1 MNRRHFLAAAASVPL
16 LRAGKR
22 SASQARI
29 GISSW
34 SFHNLF
40 TATRDTDAPKPSAP
54 LAALD
59 FPDMIASRYDVHEL
73 EIVAPHFESTG
84 MTYLAKLKARL
95 AEARS
100 RIVNIP
106 VDIPDLEQG
115 GGLSDK
121 DPMVRDRAIAAC
133 MKWIDVAHEVGAA
146 SVRCDP
152 GKMDPA
158 DPGPTV
164 TSYHKLGA
172 YAASRGL
179 KVLIENHGG
188 VGSEHPEELVRIF
201 RLAGTGV
208 GALPDFGNFPDEATR
223 KRGLPL
229 LLPYAS
235 TVAHAKGFEFDGAG
249 NEKRFDFARC
259 VAQARAAGFHGVYS
273 IEFEGPGDPYD
284 GVGKVVAEL
293 QRLA

>member
-1 MNRRHFLAAAASVPL
+1 MNRRQFLAAAGAAPL
-16 LRAGKR
+16 ARAAKR
-22 SASQARI
+22 GGAQARI

-40 TATRDTDAPKPSAP
+40 TATREPEAPKPSAP

-106 VDIPDLEQG
+106 VDIAELEQG

-133 MKWIDVAHEVGAA
+133 MKWIDVAHDVGAA

-152 GKMDPA
+152 GKMDTA
-158 DPGPTV
+158 DPTPTV

-172 YAASRGL
+172 YAAARGL
-179 KVLIENHGG
+179 KVLIENHGS

-201 RLAGTGV
+201 RLAGAGV

-223 KRGLPL
+223 RRGLPL
-229 LLPYAS
+229 LLPFAS
-235 TVAHAKGFEFDGAG
+235 TVAHAKGFEFDEAG

-259 VAQARAAGFHGVYS
+259 IAQAKAADFRGVYS

-284 GVGKVVAEL
+284 GVAKVVAEL
-293 QRLA
+293 RRLA